1 MMSSITL
8 SLSIQ
13 KSNLQILHITF
24 CKFFFLNLKNRNG
37 LPNIFFY
44 SILKIVLKSGS
55 QTQNIKIII

>member
-1 MMSSITL
+1 MSSITL

-24 CKFFFLNLKNRNG
+24 CKFFFK
-37 LPNIFFY
+37 ISKIEIVSQTFFFFF